1 MIKLLSERLH
11 DLRIGK
17 KLSQKQVALMIGV
30 NPSTISTY
38 ENAERLPSY
47 PALIKLAKIYG
58 VSVDYLLGIEETY
71 AADLLKNLSKE
82 EREILMEIAEIL
94 SSHLGKYTGE

>member
-58 VSVDYLLGIEETY
+58 VS
-71 AADLLKNLSKE
+71 
-82 EREILMEIAEIL
+82 
-94 SSHLGKYTGE
+94 SHLGKYTGE